1 MKNILVTGQP
11 GSGKTTLVQTIA
23 SRLQDLCPA
32 GFYTAEIRAS
42 GVRQGFELVSFSG
55 ERRILSHTTI
65 RSPHRVGK
73 YGVDIAGFEE
83 FCARLP
89 LFVPDQPLIIID
101 EIGKMEC
108 MSAQF
113 RQIVERALV
122 SDTIF
127 FATIALRGDRYIE
140 SVKRRNDLELVLV
153 SPRNRHALPDLIV
166 PKIRKM
172 VAERGSDSGSPSG
185 KKETG

>member
-1 MKNILVTGQP
+1 MKNILITGPP

-23 SRLQDLCPA
+23 SSLQDLCPA

-65 RSPHRVGK
+65 SGPHRVGK
-73 YGVDIAGFEE
+73 YGVDIGGFEE

-89 LFVPDQPLIIID
+89 LFVPRNPLIIID

-122 SDTIF
+122 SDAIF
-127 FATIALRGDRYIE
+127 LATIALRGGPVYR
-140 SVKRRNDLELVLV
+140 KRE
-153 SPRNRHALPDLIV
+153 A
-166 PKIRKM
+166 
-172 VAERGSDSGSPSG
+172 AG
-185 KKETG
+185 

>member
-1 MKNILVTGQP
+1 MKNILITGPP
-11 GSGKTTLVQTIA
+11 GSGKTTLVQKIA
-23 SRLQDLCPA
+23 SSLQDLCPA
-32 GFYTAEIRAS
+32 GFYTAEIRVS

-65 RSPHRVGK
+65 SGPHRVGK
-73 YGVDIAGFEE
+73 YGVDIGGFEE

-89 LFVPDQPLIIID
+89 LFVPRHPLIIID

-127 FATIALRGDRYIE
+127 LATIALKGDRFIE
-140 SVKRRNDLELVLV
+140 NVKRRHDIELVMV
-153 SPRNRHALPDLIV
+153 SHQNRHALPDLIV
-166 PKIRKM
+166 PEIRKM
-172 VAERGSDSGSPSG
+172 VGEMGRNTGSSTG
-185 KKETG
+185 KKETT

>member
-11 GSGKTTLVQTIA
+11 GCGKTTLVQTIA

-83 FCARLP
+83 YCARLP
-89 LFVPDQPLIIID
+89 LFVPPHLLIIID

-108 MSAQF
+108 MSAHF

>member
-11 GSGKTTLVQTIA
+11 GCGKTTLVQTIA
-23 SRLQDLCPA
+23 SRLQDLYPA
-32 GFYTAEIRAS
+32 GFYTAEIRTG

-65 RSPHRVGK
+65 RSPHQVGK
-73 YGVDIAGFEE
+73 YGVDIGGFEE

-89 LFVPDQPLIIID
+89 LFVPPHLLIIID

-108 MSAQF
+108 MSAHF
-113 RQIVERALV
+113 RQTVERALV

-127 FATIALRGDRYIE
+127 LATIALKGDRFIE
-140 SVKRRNDLELVLV
+140 SVKRRSDIELVLV
-153 SPRNRHALPDLIV
+153 SARNRHALPDLIV

-172 VAERGSDSGSPSG
+172 VAERGSDTGLTTG